1 MSNVAKYDDL
11 NISRIHLPYTILR
24 DAILTHP
31 TTTEELSQL
40 LTNVPSPMSPG
51 GAIATSEIPSGA
63 DRKFA

>member
-11 NISRIHLPYTILR
+11 NISRIHLPYTIFAR
-24 DAILTHP
+24 RNPDP
-31 TTTEELSQL
+31 SDTTEGLSQL
-40 LTNVPSPMSPG
+40 LTNFPNPMSLG